1 MDWDKLKIF
10 HAVAEAGSFTSATV
24 ILNISQSAISRQI
37 QSLEEDLK
45 VKLFERHARGLT
57 LTQNGEYVY
66 KTAHE
71 VISKIKEIETSLG
84 DQKNKPTGKL
94 TITTVRSFGT
104 HWLTPRIQEF
114 MNLNPEIEVELIFD
128 DKELDL
134 STRQADIGIFM
145 RRPKQLNYIQRK
157 LVDINY
163 HIYGS
168 TKYLGTYGIPKTIN
182 DLTKHRFIS
191 FGKGAPSPVF
201 NPDWALRLGSKDNN
215 KIKPVM
221 KVNSVMGLLLAVES
235 GVGLAALPDYLVS
248 QSNNVVKVLPKSEGP
263 ITEAHFV
270 YPQSLKNIARVQ
282 AFKNFSCS
290 CGSRKFYKRNCYF
303 KYKPISN
310 KQTNSIFRR
319 RIESKII

>member
-10 HAVAEAGSFTSATV
+10 HVVAEAGSFTSATV

-71 VISKIKEIETSLG
+71 VISKLKEIESSLG

-128 DKELDL
+128 DKEQDL

-201 NPDWALRLGSKDNN
+201 NPDWALKLGSKDNN

-282 AFKNFSCS
+282 AFKNFLYSKLS
-290 CGSRKFYKRNCYF
+290 ETKF
-303 KYKPISN
+303 
-310 KQTNSIFRR
+310 
-319 RIESKII
+319 

>member
-24 ILNISQSAISRQI
+24 VLNISQSAISRQI
-37 QSLEEDLK
+37 QSLEKDLK
-45 VKLFERHARGLT
+45 VQLFERHARGLT
-57 LTQNGEYVY
+57 LTENGEYVY
-66 KTAHE
+66 KTARE
-71 VISKIKEIETSLG
+71 VISKLKEVEASLG

-114 MNLNPEIEVELIFD
+114 MNLYPGIEIELIFD

-134 STRQADIGIFM
+134 SIRQADIGIFM

-157 LVDINY
+157 LIDINY
-163 HIYGS
+163 YIYGS
-168 TKYLGTYGIPKTIN
+168 TKYLDKNGIPKTIN
-182 DLTKHRFIS
+182 DLNKHKFIS

-201 NPDWALRLGSKDNN
+201 NPDWILKLGVKDN
-215 KIKPVM
+215 KKRKSIM

-235 GVGLAALPDYLVS
+235 GVGLAALPEYLVS
-248 QSNNVVKVLPKSEGP
+248 SSTNVVKVLPNSAGP

-270 YPQSLKNIARVQ
+270 YPESLKNVARVQ
-282 AFKNFSCS
+282 AFRNFL
-290 CGSRKFYKRNCYF
+290 Y
-303 KYKPISN
+303 
-310 KQTNSIFRR
+310 
-319 RIESKII
+319 SKIGDWK

>member
-10 HAVAEAGSFTSATV
+10 HAVAEAGSFTRATV
-24 ILNISQSAISRQI
+24 NLNLSQSAISRQI
-37 QSLEEDLK
+37 QSLEQDLK
-45 VKLFERHARGLT
+45 VQLFERHARGLT
-57 LTQNGEYVY
+57 LTENGEYVF

-71 VISKIKEIETSLG
+71 VITKLKEVETSLG

-94 TITTVRSFGT
+94 SITTVRSFGT

-114 MNLNPEIEVELIFD
+114 MQINPEIEVELIFD

-157 LVDINY
+157 LVDIKY

-168 TKYLGTYGIPKTIN
+168 TRYLEKYGIPNNLN
-182 DLTKHRFIS
+182 DLNKHRFIS

-201 NPDWALRLGSKDNN
+201 NPDWALKLGIKDN
-215 KIKPVM
+215 KKRKSIM

-235 GVGLAALPDYLVS
+235 GVGLAALPDYLVFQS
-248 QSNNVVKVLPKSEGP
+248 QNVIKVLPKLEGP

-270 YPQSLKNIARVQ
+270 YPQSLKNVARVQ
-282 AFKNFSCS
+282 VFRNFL
-290 CGSRKFYKRNCYF
+290 Y
-303 KYKPISN
+303 
-310 KQTNSIFRR
+310 
-319 RIESKII
+319 SKIGDWK

>member
-10 HAVAEAGSFTSATV
+10 HAVAEAGSFTRATV
-24 ILNISQSAISRQI
+24 NLNLSQSAISRQI
-37 QSLEEDLK
+37 QSLEQDLK
-45 VKLFERHARGLT
+45 VQLFERHARGLT
-57 LTQNGEYVY
+57 LTENGEYVF

-71 VISKIKEIETSLG
+71 VIAKLKEVETSLG

-104 HWLTPRIQEF
+104 HWLTPRIREF
-114 MNLNPEIEVELIFD
+114 MQINPEIEVELIFD

-157 LVDINY
+157 LVDIKY

-168 TKYLGTYGIPKTIN
+168 TKYLEKYGMPKNLN
-182 DLTKHRFIS
+182 DLNKHRFIS

-201 NPDWALRLGSKDNN
+201 NPDWALKLGIKDN
-215 KIKPVM
+215 KKRKSIM

-235 GVGLAALPDYLVS
+235 GVGLAALPDYLVFQS
-248 QSNNVVKVLPKSEGP
+248 QNVIKVLPKLEGP

-270 YPQSLKNIARVQ
+270 YPQSLKNVARVQ
-282 AFKNFSCS
+282 VFRNFL
-290 CGSRKFYKRNCYF
+290 Y
-303 KYKPISN
+303 
-310 KQTNSIFRR
+310 
-319 RIESKII
+319 SKIGDWK